1 MKNLLYLT
9 KVLFI
14 NSIGFNSTRKKV
26 ANKAPSRL
34 GTILLFAVLFIFV
47 GVPMIST
54 GVILGITFK
63 ELNLIGQGITSFLSI
78 MSVMVLLFSIFGIIS
93 TFYLSKDIETLLALP
108 FKPKEILVAKLLNSL
123 TTAYLIE
130 AMMLLPTLVGIGIGA
145 HLNILFYINTILV
158 MILLPIIP
166 LSLFGIFLT
175 PLMRYTALNR
185 FKDKMQY
192 IITIVIVLFAVAI
205 EMIPASMGG
214 DSPEELGNLIATQ
227 GNTLTYIMFFT
238 IPASISLSSNNIL
251 VSIGSMIGYI
261 LLSIGAIYL
270 FSVVGEK
277 TYIKGVLGKPQIKK
291 QKEKNT
297 TIEFNNVKNTS
308 VFKEMVKNEFR
319 TVFRSPIY
327 NMNLILPVFIMPIIF
342 SIGFVAGFTGE
353 GEDINEL
360 LSFFKE
366 ILNFKNGAVLVFTVA
381 ILSFFTCMSMI
392 ASSAISRDGKH
403 AYINKYIPVKPMTII
418 NAKVFW
424 GIIFGIVPCV
434 LITIL
439 GMVIGLMDI
448 VDVILIMV
456 PLFLYVVFTNYIGII
471 IDLKRPKLDWE
482 NETVAV
488 KQNMNSMI
496 FMLIDVVFTIAI
508 CALGAILLFINIPSF
523 VASIILSL
531 IFLVLCVIIYKL
543 MDNKDIEIFK
553 NIG

>member
-508 CALGAILLFINIPSF
+508 CAFGVILLFINIPSF